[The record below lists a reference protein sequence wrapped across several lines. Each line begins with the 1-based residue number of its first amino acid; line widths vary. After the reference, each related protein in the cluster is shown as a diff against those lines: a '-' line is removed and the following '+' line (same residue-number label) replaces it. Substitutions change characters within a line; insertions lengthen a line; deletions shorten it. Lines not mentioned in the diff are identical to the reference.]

1 MIVLL
6 DNGHG
11 KETSGKRSPDG
22 TLREYAWTRELA
34 SRIQKELIGSGIE
47 CILITPEEE
56 DIPLNTRTK
65 RVNQIISESGKN
77 TKEFCSISIHNNAAG
92 SDGEWHNASGWSV
105 FVSKNASDYSKKLAT
120 IFAETSEN
128 DFGLKTR
135 KYSASELYWTQD
147 LAICRDTKCP
157 AILTE
162 NMFMDNKSDYEYLMS
177 EDGKNEL
184 VDLHVAAIKK
194 YIGWIEE

>member
-11 KETSGKRSPDG
+11 ENTPGKRSPDG
-22 TLREYAWTRELA
+22 TLREYAWARELA
-34 SRIQKELIGSGIE
+34 LKIQEELIRIEIE

-56 DIPLNTRTK
+56 DISLNTRTK
-65 RVNQIISESGKN
+65 RANQIISESGKDS
-77 TKEFCSISIHNNAAG
+77 KDFCLISIHNNAAG
-92 SDGEWHNASGWSV
+92 SDGNWHNASGWSV
-105 FVSKNASDYSKKLAT
+105 FVSENASDCSKKLAT

-147 LAICRDTKCP
+147 LAICRDIKCP
-157 AILTE
+157 AVLTE

-184 VDLHVAAIKK
+184 ADLHVAAIKK
-194 YIGWIEE
+194 YVDWIGE